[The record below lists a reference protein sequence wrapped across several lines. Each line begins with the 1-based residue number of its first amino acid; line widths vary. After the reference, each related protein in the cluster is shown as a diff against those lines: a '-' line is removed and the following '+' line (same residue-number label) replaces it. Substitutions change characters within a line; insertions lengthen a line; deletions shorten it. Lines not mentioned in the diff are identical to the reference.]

1 MPPSAPSPS
10 KWVALMLFFNVSLV
24 AAHFVVFG
32 LSGSHL
38 VLAQG
43 ADSLMDVAVTGI
55 LAFSA
60 RVGAQPK
67 DDNHPF
73 GHGRAEPIGALVS
86 AVLACVLTLEV
97 GRSAIEAAIAHEPL
111 KMDISVL
118 SVLCAKFAVKS
129 GFLIVLARRAKSE
142 KSPAVAAVVA
152 DSRNDLAA
160 TAASVL
166 GYFAVRAGL
175 PYADTIFALAICV
188 YIARNGLGLFRE
200 NLRYL
205 MGEAPDGEV
214 VEQMRAAA
222 AGVDGVHAV
231 GNVAA
236 HYVGSL
242 LHVEVAVVVKTEIS
256 ATQSHDIGERVQR
269 AVEELEEVGRAFVH
283 VDTQESAQ

>member
-1 MPPSAPSPS
+1 
-10 KWVALMLFFNVSLV
+10 MLFFNVSLV
-24 AAHFVVFG
+24 AAHFVVFA

-129 GFLIVLARRAKSE
+129 GFLIVLARRAKAE

-152 DSRNDLAA
+152 DSVDLAA
-160 TAASVL
+160 TAACVARCA

-175 PYADTIFALAICV
+175 PYADTLFALAICV